1 MNRNTILSIFN
12 KLEVIDG
19 KPYISTLNMAE
30 LMEISHGDLIKS
42 IPKEILSSCKKGYK
56 LTKNKNFSIYKINED
71 SFRDIT
77 QEWGHNTCKLAILEA
92 FEYKMRTLELQ
103 KCIESVHL
111 DSLDRPLSAT
121 DAHKISEHLILR
133 GYSHFF
139 LNELEK

>member
-1 MNRNTILSIFN
+1 
-12 KLEVIDG
+12 
-19 KPYISTLNMAE
+19 MAE

-77 QEWGHNTCKLAILEA
+77 QEDSFRDITQERGHNTCKLAILEA
-92 FEYKMRTLELQ
+92 FEYKMRTRKLQ

-139 LNELEK
+139 LNELVK